1 VIYQDP
7 TSLIWFIIMGAIID
21 SIDPC
26 IYVLYVSLLTVSATD
41 IRHVMKISSS
51 FILSVY
57 IGYLVFNAILRFVLN
72 IVSPSRSILS
82 FVLIL
87 YALALI
93 LYTLLL
99 ERNNVED
106 ICREDR
112 PLCRFINRFDL
123 RLRTLN
129 IFSVAVI
136 GFLASFTILPCSAGM
151 VLAFNIVTRDLGF
164 SAWIPLAAL
173 YTTVFVSP
181 LLLIS
186 LAVIGLTKIK
196 NVYEL
201 ILRHQKLVK
210 ILGGILMILVAILII
225 LGLPIL

>member
-1 VIYQDP
+1 VVYQDSM
-7 TSLIWFIIMGAIID
+7 SLIWFVVSGAIID

-26 IYVLYVSLLTVSATD
+26 IYVLYISLLSVAATD
-41 IRHVMKISSS
+41 IRHVMKTSIIFIS
-51 FILSVY
+51 SVY
-57 IGYLVFNAILRFVLN
+57 IGYLLFNAVLRFVLK
-72 IVSPSRSILS
+72 IILPSRSILS

-99 ERNNVED
+99 ERNSVEN

-129 IFSVAVI
+129 IFSIAII

-151 VLAFNIVTRDLGF
+151 ALAFNIVTRDLGF
-164 SAWIPLAAL
+164 SVWIPLAAL
-173 YTTVFVSP
+173 YTAIFVSP
-181 LLLIS
+181 LILIS

-196 NVYEL
+196 NVYEVVL
-201 ILRHQKLVK
+201 KHQKLVK
-210 ILGGILMILVAILII
+210 VLGGILMILVALVTILDLSI
-225 LGLPIL
+225 P